1 MLLTS
6 FAQPCDQVQVRSGQP
21 QPNLPQPRCGSWRN
35 KGRRRRTE
43 VWCPSSGL
51 SLLQLFSEHTSLSR
65 ASLLLPLVLF
75 HLRDLESPSWGWDE
89 ARGHLQ
95 FSRP

>member
-6 FAQPCDQVQVRSGQP
+6 FAQPYDQVHDRSGQP

-51 SLLQLFSEHTSLSR
+51 SLLQLFSEHSSLGR
-65 ASLLLPLVLF
+65 ASLLLPLVPF
-75 HLRDLESPSWGWDE
+75 HLRDLESPS
-89 ARGHLQ
+89 
-95 FSRP
+95 